1 MNPKRGFASDNNA
14 GIHPTI
20 LEAIAR
26 ANVGHAL
33 AYGGDPWTE
42 RAVAKFREHLGSHV
56 DVHFVFNGTGANVLG
71 LSALLKPYH
80 AVLCSETAHINVDEC
95 GAPEKATGCKL
106 VDIPTPDGKLTPALV
121 EPRIRGLGDQ
131 HHVQPRVISISQTTE
146 LGTVYTPEEIRALA
160 DLAHRHGM
168 YLHMDG
174 ARISNAAAALGVPL
188 RAITTD
194 CGVDVLSFGG
204 TKIGLMMGEAVVVF
218 EPKLAPDFR
227 FLRKQGMQLSSKM
240 RFVAAQFEAL
250 LTDDLWLKSARHA
263 NAMAALLA
271 REVSSLP
278 KVRITRATQ
287 ANGVFAALPKE
298 LIPRMQ
304 EHTFFYVWDESIS
317 ESLSEVRWMTS
328 FDTTEEDVR
337 GFARR
342 LRELVGG

>member
-14 GIHPTI
+14 GIHPTL

-26 ANVGHAL
+26 ANVGHSQ
-33 AYGGDPWTE
+33 AYGNDAWTE

-71 LSALLKPYH
+71 LSSLLRPYH
-80 AVLCSETAHINVDEC
+80 AILCAETAHINVDEC
-95 GAPEKATGCKL
+95 GAPEKLTGGSKL

-131 HHVQPRVISISQTTE
+131 HHVQPRVISISQSTE

-194 CGVDVLSFGG
+194 CGVDILSFGG
-204 TKIGLMMGEAVVVF
+204 TKIGMMVGEAVVVF
-218 EPKLAPDFR
+218 DPKLAPDFK
-227 FLRKQGMQLSSKM
+227 FLRKQGMQLASKM

-250 LTDDLWLKSARHA
+250 LTDELWLKIARHA

-271 REVSSLP
+271 REVSSIP
-278 KVRITRATQ
+278 KVRLTRPTQ
-287 ANGVFAALPKE
+287 ANGVFAALPAE
-298 LIPRMQ
+298 LIPRLQ
-304 EHTFFYVWDESIS
+304 EHAFFYVWDEPT
-317 ESLSEVRWMTS
+317 SEVRWMTS

-337 GFARR
+337 GFAHR

>member
-14 GIHPTI
+14 GIHPTL

-26 ANVGHAL
+26 ANVGHTL
-33 AYGGDPWTE
+33 AYGSDPWTE
-42 RAVAKFREHLGSHV
+42 RAVAKFREHLGAHV

-71 LSALLKPYH
+71 LSALLRPYH
-80 AVLCSETAHINVDEC
+80 AILCAESAHINVDEC
-95 GAPEKATGCKL
+95 GAPEKTIGCKL
-106 VDIPTPDGKLTPALV
+106 VDMPTPNGKLTPALV

-131 HHVQPRVISISQTTE
+131 HHVQPRVISISQSTE
-146 LGTVYTPEEIRALA
+146 LGTVYTPKEIRALA

-174 ARISNAAAALGVPL
+174 ARISNAAAALGLPL

-218 EPKLAPDFR
+218 DPRLAPDFK
-227 FLRKQGMQLSSKM
+227 FLRKQGMQLASKM

-263 NAMAALLA
+263 NAMATLLA
-271 REVSSLP
+271 QEVSSIP
-278 KVRITRATQ
+278 KVRLTRPTE
-287 ANGVFAALPKE
+287 ANGVFATLPAE
-298 LIPRMQ
+298 LIPRLQ
-304 EHTFFYVWDESIS
+304 EHTFFYVWDEAT
-317 ESLSEVRWMTS
+317 SEVRWMTS
-328 FDTTEEDVR
+328 FDTTEGDVR
-337 GFARR
+337 GFAAR